1 MATLVMYGVP
11 PKRIKLF
18 SAKHR
23 DLHKVWQFVPSEFKG
38 AIRHNFERLLRPAMQ
53 EFMRAEA
60 PDIAQAD
67 YRFAPD
73 IQTIRAVLASRHYD
87 RVVYYGHALSDGVTL
102 APLTR
107 ITGPELATVLK
118 AAGVKHFDILGCN
131 SFAIGSLIKLQAPG
145 MAVGVVYGKRE
156 DDFDVDLRTMQL
168 IGFSISPQVVHHPG
182 SVDK

>member
-1 MATLVMYGVP
+1 MGTLVVYGVP

-18 SAKHR
+18 SAAHR

-38 AIRHNFERLLRPAMQ
+38 AVRDNFERLLRPAIQ

-73 IQTIRAVLASRHYD
+73 IQTIRAALGSRRYD

-102 APLTR
+102 APLKR
-107 ITGPELATVLK
+107 ITGPELATILK
-118 AAGVKHFDILGCN
+118 AAGVNHFDILGCN

-145 MAVGVVYGKRE
+145 ITVGVIYGKRE
-156 DDFDVDLRTMQL
+156 DDFEVDLRTMQL
-168 IGFSISPQVVHHPG
+168 IGFSIAQQAVHHPG
-182 SVDK
+182 SVNK